1 MVKTKSKQLKYW
13 DLAFYSERSIEDEIE
28 EAASADLQIFIIAY
42 STIFIYLAIAL
53 GQYESLKTLPRDMK
67 ISLALSSIF
76 MIFGAAFGSIGLFGW
91 LGIQVS
97 YWVHRCNISKLFL
110 VEHDCDGS
118 DTISFTC
125 YWR

>member
-1 MVKTKSKQLKYW
+1 M
-13 DLAFYSERSIEDEIE
+13 
-28 EAASADLQIFIIAY
+28 QIFIIAY

-53 GQYESLKTLPRDMK
+53 GQYESLKTIPRDMK

-97 YWVHRCNISKLFL
+97 YSLIDWPIRKLALKNL
-110 VEHDCDGS
+110 VSIE
-118 DTISFTC
+118 TLI
-125 YWR
+125 

>member
-1 MVKTKSKQLKYW
+1 MEVWNRT
-13 DLAFYSERSIEDEIE
+13 RSIEDEIE

-53 GQYESLKTLPRDMK
+53 GQYESIKTIPRDMK

-97 YWVHRCNISKLFL
+97 FRVSWPMSHRLWFINDES
-110 VEHDCDGS
+110 
-118 DTISFTC
+118 
-125 YWR
+125 

>member
-1 MVKTKSKQLKYW
+1 MISTKNYEIFFPRDFENFKVLNGRIFWNRK
-13 DLAFYSERSIEDEIE
+13 RSIEDEIE

-42 STIFIYLAIAL
+42 STIFVYLAIAL
-53 GQYESLKTLPRDMK
+53 GQYESIKTIPRDMK

-97 YWVHRCNISKLFL
+97 PFAGQSEGEL
-110 VEHDCDGS
+110 
-118 DTISFTC
+118 
-125 YWR
+125 